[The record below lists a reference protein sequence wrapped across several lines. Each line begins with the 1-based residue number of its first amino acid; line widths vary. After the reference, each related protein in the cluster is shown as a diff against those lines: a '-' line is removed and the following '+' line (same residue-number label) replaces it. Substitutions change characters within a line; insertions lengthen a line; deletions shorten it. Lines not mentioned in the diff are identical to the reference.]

1 VSEDRKQA
9 AGGAVEDLGAR
20 QRGQQG
26 GGCAELVR
34 GCGAAAGRRPG
45 LSCRKLRPA
54 AMEVAVRAATDMSA
68 RVPDR
73 CD

>member
-26 GGCAELVR
+26 GGCAELVSR
-34 GCGAAAGRRPG
+34 PLRPEAAACGHGGCRPCG
-45 LSCRKLRPA
+45 HGHERECRIDVIKKLESWDP
-54 AMEVAVRAATDMSA
+54 
-68 RVPDR
+68 
-73 CD
+73 